1 MGMLSKWLVILDTTE
16 QVFIAENIGEVKKQ
30 MDQFC
35 KMRGIKRGDFIIYRL
50 EVMGNGKL

>member
-1 MGMLSKWLVILDTTE
+1 MLSKWLVILDTTE

-30 MDQFC
+30 LDQFC
-35 KMRGIKRGDFIIYRL
+35 KMRGIRRGDFIIYRL